1 MSENSKYR
9 EMFVQEALEHV
20 ENLNRHLLQ
29 YEEEP
34 SVRDHIDILFRSAH
48 TLKGMAATMQY
59 DQIRDICKAIEE
71 IFDGFRNGEMT
82 ISSELGNVLLLGID
96 HLRNLVPDEAK
107 RVDLEEFLN
116 YLKNPGEFRAAPA
129 EPGAQPENKTAS
141 PTVRVKMQDLDSVVN
156 LVGEMMISKMQL
168 DQVIQGSNLEEGR
181 EILMNLGRLIT
192 DLQYQTMK
200 IRLVPIEHIFNM
212 FSRMVRDVS
221 HSLGKEVNLE
231 IQGSDIE
238 LDRTVL
244 DAISD
249 PLLHMLRNAI
259 DHGLETPTE
268 RVECGKPEMAT
279 ILLKANRVGDRVEI
293 QVVDDGR
300 GIDLDAI
307 KRKALER
314 KLISED
320 EINRMSEEEIVN
332 LIGTPGLST
341 AKEVTDISG
350 RGVGMDVVLT
360 QVKNVGGQ
368 VKISTKKGEG
378 TSIVLTI
385 PMSLAIIGGL
395 LVNISDQKFVL
406 PLSSISTT
414 ITANADEIKS
424 VHGREVISLRG
435 EVIPIVRAARILGF
449 DEPADGRS
457 LSQVNIVVVEKEG
470 KSYGLVVDSLEK
482 EQEVVIKRMEGMPNS
497 NSSFSDA
504 TILPDGKVA
513 LILEPSLL
521 VSVER

>member
-141 PTVRVKMQDLDSVVN
+141 PTVRV
-156 LVGEMMISKMQL
+156 KMQL